1 MMPELLVVHEFARRA
16 NAYVTTDAACIII
29 FNTQDLQ
36 KKKYTGRQ
44 EQGYLIYVKP
54 EEIYLR
60 NVYPLLT
67 IPNFSIGAFLLPSL
81 CFLGNPRMKFI
92 HPLFLLNLAA
102 ISYYLPL
109 QTSTFAFF
117 LLSMGK

>member
-1 MMPELLVVHEFARRA
+1 MPELLVVHEFARRA

-29 FNTQDLQ
+29 FNTQHLQ
-36 KKKYTGRQ
+36 KKKYMGRQ
-44 EQGYLIYVKP
+44 EQGYLIYAKP